1 MTTLTH
7 DGYVAEIEIDEQ
19 AGLLSGSVI
28 NTRATLHFAGHTVDE
43 LKRAFADTI
52 NDYRDWCVSEGRE
65 PERPYSGTLSLRID
79 PDLHRRLATAA
90 ARTGQSLNA
99 YIGDLL
105 KSVA

>member
-7 DGYVAEIEIDEQ
+7 DGYVAEIEIDEE

-28 NTRATLHFAGHTVDE
+28 NTRATLHFAGRTVEE
-43 LKRAFADTI
+43 LKQAFADTLA
-52 NDYRDWCVSEGRE
+52 DYRDWCASEGRE

-90 ARTGQSLNA
+90 ARSGKSLNA
-99 YIGDLL
+99 FIGDVL